1 MHQAPQT
8 RPFDI
13 AVALRLLQPTSTLAV
28 LAHDVAAAPSQ
39 VHAALKRLD
48 FAGLLKPNARA
59 ANPRA
64 LLDFLVG
71 GARYAFPAQRGP
83 LRDGVP
89 TAYSAAPLNA
99 TVDAVD
105 AVVWPMP
112 GHPRTIRGFSV
123 VPLFRRAPLLVER
136 SPETY
141 RLLTIVDALR
151 LGDPRLRP
159 HARRALETALGV
171 DAPRAD

>member
-1 MHQAPQT
+1 MQQAPQT
-8 RPFDI
+8 RPFDLV
-13 AVALRLLQPTSTLAV
+13 VALRLLQPATTLAV
-28 LAHDVAAAPSQ
+28 LAHDLAASPSQ
-39 VHAALKRLD
+39 VHAALRRLD
-48 FAGLLKPNARA
+48 YAGLLKPETRA

-64 LLDFLVG
+64 LLDFLIG
-71 GARYAFPAQRGP
+71 GLRYAYPAQRGP
-83 LRDGVP
+83 LRTGVP
-89 TAYSAAPLNA
+89 TAYSAPPLNA

-105 AVVWPMP
+105 ALVWPTP
-112 GHPRTIRGFSV
+112 DHPLAVRGFSI

-159 HARRALETALGV
+159 HARAALEQAFKLE
-171 DAPRAD
+171 APRRD